1 MKIIIKRG
9 GGVPFARKLPYE
21 YDGTKYEA
29 DLQNGDTVKILDAGS
44 VEMGQFGEQKNFKI
58 KTRNGEKKLAFNQ
71 QTQNVLAEEL
81 GDESELWIG
90 KDVKVILKKD
100 TIAGKKVIIPY
111 LITEGWL
118 LDDYGDL
125 VKDVKP
131 AEQGAV
137 PMGDSGVEYPEE
149 DIDPKDIPF

>member
-9 GGVPFARKLPYE
+9 GGVPFARKLSYE
-21 YDGTKYEA
+21 WEGTKYEA
-29 DLQNGDTVKILDAGS
+29 DLQNGDTVKILDAGTI
-44 VEMGQFGEQKNFKI
+44 EQGQFGEQKNFKI

-81 GDESELWIG
+81 GDESENWVG

-111 LITEGWL
+111 LITEGWS

-125 VKDVKP
+125 VKEKGSVN
-131 AEQGAV
+131 V
-137 PMGDSGVEYPEE
+137 PDGGIEYPEE
-149 DIDPKDIPF
+149 DLGGSPFPD

>member
-1 MKIIIKRG
+1 MKITIRRG

-29 DLQNGDTVKILDAGS
+29 DLQNGDVVKILDAGS
-44 VEMGQFGEQKNFKI
+44 VEQGQFGEQKNFKI

-81 GDESELWIG
+81 GDESENWIG

-111 LITEGWL
+111 LIVDGWS

-125 VKDVKP
+125 VKEKSVN
-131 AEQGAV
+131 V
-137 PMGDSGVEYPEE
+137 PNDTGVEYPEN
-149 DIDPKDIPF
+149 DLPDSPFND